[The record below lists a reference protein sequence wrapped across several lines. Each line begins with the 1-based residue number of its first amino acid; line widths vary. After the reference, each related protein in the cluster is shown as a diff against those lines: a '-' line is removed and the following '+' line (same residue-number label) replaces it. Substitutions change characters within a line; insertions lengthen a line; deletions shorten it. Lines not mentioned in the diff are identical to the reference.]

1 MNRKLLTKLVLLYIA
16 SAVVMFVLLN
26 SYGVRELEKSLIE
39 KRKETLYEEA
49 LVVHD
54 EYVVPYYA
62 NQITVSELIKELT
75 LLDSFMEARVWIVNM
90 DGKVIGDTRRI
101 LGSNIN
107 VFQCREDFLEH
118 TFLEDVHFK
127 GVFTEP
133 MLSVTVPITYQ
144 YSVKGYLCL
153 HASMQD
159 IRQESVYYL
168 DFINI
173 CYLLFLVF
181 MLLIFACIYYITVL
195 PVKKI
200 CLIATE
206 YSKGHFEQKVLV
218 RSYDEY
224 WELGNAINY
233 LGDALKKFDTSQREL
248 IANISH
254 DFRSPLTSI
263 RGYAEAMK
271 DGTIP
276 YEMQGKYLDV
286 ILFEVERLTKLTS
299 NLLTLNS
306 FNKNGMQLHITEF
319 DINYLIQQIAKTFEG
334 SCKKKRLVLNL
345 VFSEEELFVAAD
357 MDKIE
362 QVLYNLIDNA
372 IKFSNADSSIRIATE
387 RKGMKA
393 MVAVK
398 DFGIGIPKDSIPKI
412 WERFYKTD
420 LSRGKDKK
428 GTGLGL
434 SIVKEIINAHK
445 ENVNVISTEGVGTE
459 FVFTLPLE
467 ENAE

>member
-1 MNRKLLTKLVLLYIA
+1 MNRKLLTKLILLYIA

-26 SYGVRELEKSLIE
+26 SYGVQGLEKSLIE
-39 KRKETLYEEA
+39 ERKENLYEDA

-62 NQITVSELIKELT
+62 NQITISELMKELT
-75 LLDSFMEARVWIVNM
+75 LLDSFMDTRIWIVNT
-90 DGKVIGDTRRI
+90 DGKVIGDTRRVI
-101 LGSNIN
+101 GSTIN
-107 VFQCREDFLEH
+107 VLKYREDFLEH
-118 TFLEDVHFK
+118 TFLEDVYFK
-127 GVFTEP
+127 GVFAEP

-159 IRQESVYYL
+159 IREESVYYL

-181 MLLIFACIYYITVL
+181 MLLIFACIYYMTIR
-195 PVKKI
+195 PVKRI
-200 CLIATE
+200 NLIAKE
-206 YSKGHFEQKVLV
+206 YSKGQFEHKVSV

-233 LGDALKKFDTSQREL
+233 LGETLKKFDASQRDL

-306 FNKNGMQLHITEF
+306 FNRNGMQLQITEF
-319 DINYLIQQIAKTFEG
+319 DVNQLIKQIAKTFEG
-334 SCKKKRLVLNL
+334 SCKKKKLVLNL
-345 VFSEEELFVAAD
+345 IFSEEELFVAAD

-372 IKFSNADSSIRIATE
+372 IKFSNTDSTIRIATE

-393 MVAVK
+393 MIAVK